1 MPDGRF
7 PGVINTPRADEKSA
21 IETVSVLLKNAIH
34 GLETMGHTSPDSSGA
49 LSRNRSGIAPAP
61 RERLLKG
68 MLG

>member
-34 GLETMGHTSPDSSGA
+34 GLETMGHTSTGSSG
-49 LSRNRSGIAPAP
+49 RFHGIEA
-61 RERLLKG
+61 ELRLRPG
-68 MLG
+68 NAC